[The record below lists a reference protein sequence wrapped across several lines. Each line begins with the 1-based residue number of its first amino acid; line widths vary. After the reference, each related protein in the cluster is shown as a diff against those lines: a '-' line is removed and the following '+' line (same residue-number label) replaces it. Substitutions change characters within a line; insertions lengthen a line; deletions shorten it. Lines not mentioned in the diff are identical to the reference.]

1 MTKIFETLLCEYI
14 ASVDETDIYQF
25 GFKKEHSTAT
35 CTYTLKQVVDY
46 YRRNG
51 SHVFASFIDFSKAFD
66 LVDYWLLFSELL
78 DS

>member
-14 ASVDETDIYQF
+14 ASLDETDIYQF

-35 CTYTLKQVVDY
+35 CTYTLKPVVYY

-51 SHVFASFIDFSKAFD
+51 SHVFASFIDFLKH
-66 LVDYWLLFSELL
+66 LT
-78 DS
+78 